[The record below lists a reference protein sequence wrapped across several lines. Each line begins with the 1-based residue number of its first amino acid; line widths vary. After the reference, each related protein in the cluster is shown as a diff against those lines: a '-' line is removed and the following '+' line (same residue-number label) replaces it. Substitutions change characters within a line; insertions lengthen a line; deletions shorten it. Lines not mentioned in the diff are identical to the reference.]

1 VIVASILLAFAIDR
15 GYESFE
21 SRSEETAILAGLRA
35 DFVANR
41 AALEAHLEWHDR
53 WAAGIATALEYTRP
67 GSTVGVDDRTVLAFE
82 DFFANP
88 TLDPSTATLDVVE
101 SSGRG
106 RLLGDPELRLL
117 IAEWRVHT
125 DDAVDQQAGLQRNR
139 DLMLWPALTALDLRT
154 PDGARA
160 AIDPPDGLPGPEALR
175 AAGLPAILDLHSAL
189 LVRTRG
195 DWVEVLDA
203 TVRVLERLDALG
215 AR

>member
-1 VIVASILLAFAIDR
+1 
-15 GYESFE
+15 
-21 SRSEETAILAGLRA
+21 
-35 DFVANR
+35 
-41 AALEAHLEWHDR
+41 
-53 WAAGIATALEYTRP
+53 
-67 GSTVGVDDRTVLAFE
+67 
-82 DFFANP
+82 
-88 TLDPSTATLDVVE
+88 VE

-125 DDAVDQQAGLQRNR
+125 DAVDQQAGLQRNR

-160 AIDPPDGLPGPEALR
+160 AIDPPDGLPSPEALR
-175 AAGLPAILDLHSAL
+175 AAGLPALLDLPSAL
-189 LVRTRG
+189 LDRTRG

-203 TVRVLERLDALG
+203 TIRVLDRLDALG